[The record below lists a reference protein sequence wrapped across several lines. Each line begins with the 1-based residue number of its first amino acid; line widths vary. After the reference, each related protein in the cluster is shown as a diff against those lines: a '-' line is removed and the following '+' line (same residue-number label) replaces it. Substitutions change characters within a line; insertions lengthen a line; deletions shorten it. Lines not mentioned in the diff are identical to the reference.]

1 MLGSEFKGSGAGEQ
15 SQALSGRDT
24 LLGAADE
31 FTQGRAI
38 GHVHAPRG
46 RVGGI
51 MDGAFRSASTATSN
65 SSSRTRTRTGP
76 DNWVSL
82 HGTAERIAT
91 RTSRTLAL
99 EKETSAAV
107 EVLPIPALRVKVLQV
122 IDDPSRNWG
131 RCHWL
136 DRRHRQ
142 RS

>member
-1 MLGSEFKGSGAGEQ
+1 MLSSEFKGGGAGEQ

-24 LLGAADE
+24 LLGAPDE

-51 MDGAFRSASTATSN
+51 MDGAFRSASAATAN

-76 DNWVSL
+76 DNWVFL
-82 HGTAERIAT
+82 HGTGERFAT

-99 EKETSAAV
+99 EKEN
-107 EVLPIPALRVKVLQV
+107 LRRRES
-122 IDDPSRNWG
+122 IAHPCASR
-131 RCHWL
+131 
-136 DRRHRQ
+136 
-142 RS
+142 